1 MAYWGYNEGGNDPP
15 HKHEPLAHDAT
26 DPDRLRQ
33 MSWLQR
39 YLAAALFLGVVFAIA
54 LIAKYT

>member
-15 HKHEPLAHDAT
+15 HKHEPLAHNPS
-26 DPDRLRQ
+26 DPDRLPPFI
-33 MSWLQR
+33 QR
-39 YLAAALFLGVVFAIA
+39 FIGAAIFLGVIFAIL